1 MRLLVYEGV
10 RVEFYPTSDVAS
22 SDASSGGLSP
32 ADSITAMAND
42 VKARGDR
49 YREESYLAS
58 RATAPIKKET
68 AVPTEL
74 PEVVNLARDYDRW
87 DHYEAPPPL
96 ED

>member
-1 MRLLVYEGV
+1 M
-10 RVEFYPTSDVAS
+10 EFWPTLDVAS
-22 SDASSGGLSP
+22 ATASVTAKGPPFMVSP
-32 ADSITAMAND
+32 SEA
-42 VKARGDR
+42 
-49 YREESYLAS
+49 EEYLAG
-58 RATAPIKKET
+58 RDAPIIKKET